1 MMTSSVISKENIKF
15 SQIVHKT
22 LRNFLKRE
30 MIFDQSPLPQS
41 LWTTIKEKASLKK
54 FLGVFI
60 KT

>member
-1 MMTSSVISKENIKF
+1 MISKENIKF
-15 SQIVHKT
+15 SQIVHET
-22 LRNFLKRE
+22 LRNLQKKE

-41 LWTTIKEKASLKK
+41 LWITIKEKASLKK